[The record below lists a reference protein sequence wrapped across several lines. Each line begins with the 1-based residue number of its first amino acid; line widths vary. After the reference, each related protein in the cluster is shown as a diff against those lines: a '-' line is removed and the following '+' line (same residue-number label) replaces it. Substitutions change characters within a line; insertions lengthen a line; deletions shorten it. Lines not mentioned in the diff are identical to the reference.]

1 MSRSRRGGGGGAAA
15 AGGTARGP
23 VAGIGHRGGEEGK
36 ESTGWLDGDG
46 KSWEGDERWVEVWKR
61 FGYFLFCPLS
71 FFNNYRID
79 EYMTL
84 CRILVPET
92 SIFSHYS
99 PRNSSI
105 FLYSSPYNFCFLTF

>member
-1 MSRSRRGGGGGAAA
+1 MAAR
-15 AGGTARGP
+15 GTARVP
-23 VAGIGHRGGEEGK
+23 AAGICHQGREEGREGGR

-46 KSWEGDERWVEVWKR
+46 KSWEGDERWVEVLKR

-99 PRNSSI
+99 PRNFYFLI
-105 FLYSSPYNFCFLTF
+105 F